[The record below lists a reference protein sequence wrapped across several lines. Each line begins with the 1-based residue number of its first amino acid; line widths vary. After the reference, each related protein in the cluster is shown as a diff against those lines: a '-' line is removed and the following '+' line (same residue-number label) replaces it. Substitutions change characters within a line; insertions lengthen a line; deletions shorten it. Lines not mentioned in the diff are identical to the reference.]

1 MGLCST
7 ISAGLGSG
15 TLAGR
20 VIFPHNAPHLATGA
34 GHPIQIVTTAADI
47 DLQTALAR
55 SEGILYSEVDGD
67 VTMMS
72 VENGKYYSLRDVGAR
87 IWSLLERPMSPE
99 QICNQLMAEYRVDRE
114 RCEGEVIRVMRQMA
128 SEGIVE
134 RVAAE

>member
-1 MGLCST
+1 MPS
-7 ISAGLGSG
+7 I
-15 TLAGR
+15 
-20 VIFPHNAPHLATGA
+20 
-34 GHPIQIVTTAADI
+34 DI

-55 SEGILYSEVDGD
+55 SEQLLYSEVDGD

-87 IWSLLERPMSPE
+87 IWALLERPMAPE
-99 QICNQLMAEYRVDRE
+99 QICNQLMVEYRVDRE